1 MRIFHDLVLISY
13 SIPSGI
19 TLVTNFCL
27 FVCFFLGWVFV
38 RGILRL
44 VVRDVSIHAFVVVRE
59 KRHLN
64 SKGTDRQKKKKKKKK
79 GKGERRVLRWQR

>member
-1 MRIFHDLVLISY
+1 
-13 SIPSGI
+13 
-19 TLVTNFCL
+19 
-27 FVCFFLGWVFV
+27 LGWVFV

-64 SKGTDRQKKKKKKKK
+64 SKGQTDRRRRRRRR
-79 GKGERRVLRWQR
+79 GKGRDEF

>member
-1 MRIFHDLVLISY
+1 
-13 SIPSGI
+13 
-19 TLVTNFCL
+19 
-27 FVCFFLGWVFV
+27 LGWVFV

-79 GKGERRVLRWQR
+79 KGKGERRVLRWQR